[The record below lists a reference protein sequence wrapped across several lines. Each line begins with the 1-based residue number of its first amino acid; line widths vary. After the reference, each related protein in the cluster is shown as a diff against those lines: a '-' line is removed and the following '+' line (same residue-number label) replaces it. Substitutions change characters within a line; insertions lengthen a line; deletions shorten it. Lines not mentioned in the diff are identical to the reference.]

1 MYINISLGQNPH
13 KLGDIAMLSVL
24 LSAGA
29 YGTTNQAT
37 DFKDIKG
44 DRLMGRK
51 TLPIAAPILARP
63 TLFVL
68 MCAWSVILSKVWE
81 LDIFAA
87 TAFCALGFTAAARF
101 ILFQTVAADKKS
113 CLLYNVRH
121 CCHQVRL
128 ISC

>member
-1 MYINISLGQNPH
+1 
-13 KLGDIAMLSVL
+13 MLSVF

-63 TLFVL
+63 TLFAL
-68 MCAWSVILSKVWE
+68 MCAWSVALSKVWE
-81 LDIFAA
+81 LDVSAA
-87 TAFCALGFTAAARF
+87 TAFCAFGFAVAARF
-101 ILFQTVAADKKS
+101 MLFQTVLADKKS

-121 CCHQVRL
+121 HCHRGKR